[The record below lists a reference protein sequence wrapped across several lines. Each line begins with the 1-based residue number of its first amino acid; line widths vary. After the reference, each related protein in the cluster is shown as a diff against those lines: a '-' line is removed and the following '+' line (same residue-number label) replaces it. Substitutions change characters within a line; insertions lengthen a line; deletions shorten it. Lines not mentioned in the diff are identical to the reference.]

1 MEKISLKRN
10 RSEESLYGLQ
20 TKMYINEKIVNLH
33 DNKKMKQ
40 IHDRTTKLLFQGARS
55 FNKSGN
61 PTSENSKKPQS
72 WELVILSGN
81 GVIEMAKD
89 VGELV
94 DEFLWVKR
102 KAICCDRET
111 YVQSQCCNCQKALC
125 EGCGYSCNDCGIFL
139 CNLCVEIFGC
149 GTSDRPIC
157 EKCSLF
163 T

>member
-10 RSEESLYGLQ
+10 RSEDALYGLQ
-20 TKMYINEKIVNLH
+20 AKMYINDKIMNSH
-33 DNKKMKQ
+33 DDNKMKQ
-40 IHDRTTKLLFQGARS
+40 IHDRTTKLLFQAARS
-55 FNKSGN
+55 FNSN
-61 PTSENSKKPQS
+61 RTSENSKKAQP
-72 WELVILSGN
+72 WKLVNLSGN
-81 GVIEMAKD
+81 GVIEMVRGIED
-89 VGELV
+89 LS

-102 KAICCDRET
+102 KAKCCDRET
-111 YVQSQCCNCQKALC
+111 YVQSECCNCHKALC

-163 T
+163 A